1 MGKTLFSILV
11 IIVLVF
17 VGVSQVL
24 FAIDETE
31 MAIVVRL
38 GAYQRSHT
46 TPGLQVKTPF
56 VESVT
61 KFDKRLLRVDVQ
73 TASVL
78 TSDKRNLLID
88 AYARY
93 RIKDPLMFYRT
104 LRDVPQADAR
114 VGDIVNAQMR
124 REVALDLQEEVIS
137 ETREDIMNKVT
148 EASNRSEI
156 SREEAIQIY
165 GTLSAGEVTVIVTEK
180 DSEGRSSRGRH
191 AYRSE
196 IADLEATG
204 SISDNPDTEVTYYFP
219 LSEKYGIEIVDV
231 RIKRADFP
239 SDIANSVFARMEAER
254 ERIAKGLRAEGAQMD
269 AEIRANVDRQVQI
282 ILETAKGKASLL
294 QGEAEEEAINILA
307 ESLGKDPEFY
317 DFRRSLEAYKLVIDS
332 QTSLVLDPDSDLLK
346 YLESPAER

>member
-137 ETREDIMNKVT
+137 ETRENIMNEVT

-165 GTLSAGEVTVIVTEK
+165 GTLAAGEVTVVVTEK
-180 DSEGRSSRGRH
+180 DEEGRSSRGRH
-191 AYRSE
+191 AFRSE

-204 SISDNPDTEVTYYFP
+204 SMSDNPDAEVTYYFP
-219 LSEKYGIEIVDV
+219 LAKKYGIEIVDV

-239 SDIANSVFARMEAER
+239 SDIATSVFARMEAER

>member
-1 MGKTLFSILV
+1 MGKTLFSILL

-17 VGVSQVL
+17 VAVTQIFFTV
-24 FAIDETE
+24 DETE

-46 TPGLQVKTPF
+46 SPGLQVKTPF
-56 VESVT
+56 VETVT

-73 TASVL
+73 TASLL

-88 AYARY
+88 SYARY

-137 ETREDIMNKVT
+137 ETREHIMHKVT

-156 SREEAIQIY
+156 SRTEAIEMY
-165 GTLSAGEVTVIVTEK
+165 GTLAKGEVSVIVTEK

-191 AYRSE
+191 ANASE

-204 SISDNPDTEVTYYFP
+204 SISDNPDAEVTYYFP
-219 LSEKYGIEIVDV
+219 LKEKYGIEIVDV

-239 SDIANSVFARMEAER
+239 ADIATSVFARMEAER

-269 AEIRANVDRQVQI
+269 AEIRAEVDKQVQK
-282 ILETAKGKASLL
+282 ILESAKGTAELL
-294 QGEAEEEAINILA
+294 RGEAEEEAINILA
-307 ESLGKDPEFY
+307 DALGKDPEFY
-317 DFRRSLEAYKLVIDS
+317 EFRRSLEAYKIVIDS
-332 QTSLVLDPDSDLLK
+332 HSSIVLDPDSDLLK
-346 YLESPAER
+346 YLESSDNR

>member
-1 MGKTLFSILV
+1 MT
-11 IIVLVF
+11 VF
-17 VGVSQVL
+17 GINQV
-24 FAIDETE
+24 FYSVDETE

-56 VESVT
+56 LESVT

-73 TASVL
+73 TASLL

-88 AYARY
+88 SYARY
-93 RIKDPLMFYRT
+93 RIRDPLMFFRT

-114 VGDIVNAQMR
+114 VGDIVNAQLR
-124 REVALDLQEEVIS
+124 REVALDLQTEVIS
-137 ETREDIMNKVT
+137 ETREEIMHKVT
-148 EASNRSEI
+148 EASNRSEVFK
-156 SREEAIQIY
+156 EEAIQIY
-165 GTLSAGEVTVIVTEK
+165 GNLSAAELSVIVTVK
-180 DSEGRSSRGRH
+180 DSEGKSSRGRY
-191 AYRSE
+191 ATRAE
-196 IADLEATG
+196 IADLESTG
-204 SISDNPDTEVTYYFP
+204 TISDTPDAEIAYYIP
-219 LSEKYGIEIVDV
+219 LQDKYGIEIVDV
-231 RIKRADFP
+231 RMKRTDFP

-307 ESLGKDPEFY
+307 EALGKDPEFY

-346 YLESPAER
+346 YLESPAKR